1 MKGYLFPALWIL
13 MYGLFIYQMWT
24 DELSIWAMVFVTS
37 LLVKEMLD
45 EINKMLN
52 VRLDYWKSQR

>member
-1 MKGYLFPALWIL
+1 